1 MCVVHVQAGK
11 LLTHFNAGELLQVN
25 AYAFG
30 TFFTVQL
37 SLAAHDSTGWSHSRE
52 EIVFVVSLCILH
64 EGFPV
69 GFTQAFPHSTIVTN
83 TRPRLREQT
92 APPFGCTRL
101 AQALDNGTC
110 WADTLVVFASF
121 SEEWQLAGVLHVLLV
136 CVGMCRLLS
145 FTVATPTAAERSSAA
160 KPTAT
165 TTAAE
170 RSTVAKPTAAEPT
183 ATEPTATDAIAAE
196 RSTAAKPTA
205 AKPTDTEPTATEPTA
220 TGPTANE
227 PTAALPTAT
236 TPSATTPTLTWPTA
250 VTPTA
255 ALPTATAPTAA
266 APTSATPTSTK
277 STATVLSA
285 AHTTAAISTR
295 IVACG
300 NISVRRKSKQTWPSS
315 WTTPL

>member
-145 FTVATPTAAERSSAA
+145 FTVATPTATERSTAA
-160 KPTAT
+160 KPTA
-165 TTAAE
+165 
-170 RSTVAKPTAAEPT
+170 AKPT